1 MCKLLLIINISFFD
15 VVIKWRGSVHD
26 ARIFSNSGL
35 NESLR
40 NEYIPSCSKI
50 IVEGEDPLPVCILG
64 DFLMKDFV
72 NGGFNREEKFFG
84 FKLSSVRMVIE
95 CVFRC
100 LKRKFGCLRRGMDIN
115 IENLPYIIHA
125 CFLLHNFCEL
135 HKEPVHQNLVEAVK
149 KYDSGL

>member
-1 MCKLLLIINISFFD
+1 MFFD
-15 VVIKWRGSVHD
+15 LVIKWSGSVHD

-40 NEYIPSCSKI
+40 TEYIPSCSKI

-72 NGGFNREEKFFG
+72 NGGFNKEEKFFG
-84 FKLSSVRMVIE
+84 FKLSSLRIVIE

-115 IENLPYIIHA
+115 IEDLPYIIHA